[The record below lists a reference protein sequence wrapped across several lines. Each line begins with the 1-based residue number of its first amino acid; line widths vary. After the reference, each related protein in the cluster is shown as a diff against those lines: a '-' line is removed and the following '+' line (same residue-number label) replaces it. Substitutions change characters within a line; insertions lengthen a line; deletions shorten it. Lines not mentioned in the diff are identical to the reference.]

1 MINYILNLFNDCDD
15 DEYDEYDNMYNAM
28 LFLSILR

>member
-15 DEYDEYDNMYNAM
+15 DEYDNMYDAM
-28 LFLSILR
+28 LFLSIMR